1 MPRRT
6 SSATPPP
13 SKPGTASVRAWL
25 DRPWVWAGLAFI
37 AGLLLSVVVLMRG
50 GREDP
55 LRASDTAPAGGSR
68 EYAPLPV
75 PLPSD
80 GANTVRL
87 PRPPEAGPAG
97 RAEPRV
103 VETRPAPPPSPA
115 ERASPE
121 ATAYVEPQPI
131 PGRTPP
137 PRYPKRSL
145 RRGEEG
151 VVSVRAQIGPDGVP
165 TSVSIVSGSGS
176 RDLDRAALEAVRRW
190 RFRPAQQNG
199 RPTVGTVVIPI
210 EFARD

>member
-6 SSATPPP
+6 SSTSSTP
-13 SKPGTASVRAWL
+13 SKPGATSVRAWL
-25 DRPWVWAGLAFI
+25 DRPWVWAVLAFI
-37 AGLLLSVVVLMRG
+37 AGLLLFALVMTRG

-55 LRASDTAPAGGSR
+55 FRAGEAASPGAAR

-80 GANTVRL
+80 GAETVRL
-87 PRPPEAGPAG
+87 PRRSDAGAAG
-97 RAEPRV
+97 GAEPRL
-103 VETRPAPPPSPA
+103 VETRPAPPAPA
-115 ERASPE
+115 GAAPPD

-131 PGRTPP
+131 PGKTPA

-151 VVSVRAQIGPDGVP
+151 VVNVRAQIGPDGVP
-165 TSVSIVSGSGS
+165 TSVSVVSGSGS

-199 RPTVGTVVIPI
+199 RPTVGTVVVPI
-210 EFARD
+210 AFERE